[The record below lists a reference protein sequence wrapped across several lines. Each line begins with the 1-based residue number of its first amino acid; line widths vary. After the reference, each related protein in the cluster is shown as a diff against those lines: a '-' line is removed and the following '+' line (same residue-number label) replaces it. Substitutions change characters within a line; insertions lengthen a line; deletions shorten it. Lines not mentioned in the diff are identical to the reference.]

1 MEQTNLLPLGS
12 VVYMKEG
19 IMPLLIVARQPILK
33 MQEEIYYLDYAAVN
47 QLTGLNNIEEIAYFN
62 NEDIREILYQG
73 YISKNEKTVLT
84 ALEEWKQNNL
94 DIPKGKVIDLKHTS
108 KKKEYGDLG
117 KKSLL
122 EGETFGF

>member
-1 MEQTNLLPLGS
+1 MKQTNLLPLGS

-62 NEDIREILYQG
+62 NEDIREILYQE

-94 DIPKGKVIDLKHTS
+94 DIPKGKVIDLKQTS
-108 KKKEYGDLG
+108 KKKEYGDLR
-117 KKSLL
+117 KKSFL
-122 EGETFGF
+122 EEEIFGF